1 MIRVLLFFAVLI
13 ALAFAEVWLV
23 DRPGDIVLN
32 WQGYRIE
39 TSVIVAIGAVLVAAA
54 VLGAAWTLL
63 RFFFKIPSLM
73 SFATRSH
80 HQQKGYAAL
89 SRGMIA
95 VGAGDAQVARK
106 SAAEAQKH
114 LRNEPLALLLKAQAA
129 QLSGESDQ
137 AEAAFKEMTQRNDM
151 RLLGLR
157 GLHVEAHRRGDAEKA
172 SQYANAAREI
182 ALLPWAAQATFDHKT
197 AAGDW
202 QGALTMLENAAA
214 TKLLDKAARERQRA
228 VLETAIALEK
238 TETAPNEAMRL
249 ALSSIKREPSLVP
262 AIALAARLEMQKG
275 EVRKVM
281 KLIESSWPIAPH
293 PDLAKIYL
301 DLHPGESNADR
312 LSRALA
318 LARLAPG
325 EDESK
330 LTVAQTAVV
339 AGDYKAA
346 REAMQPLIEGPE
358 RPTARMCLIMAEL
371 EEAERGRTGY
381 VREWLTRAS
390 TAPRDP
396 TWVADGLTSDRW
408 LPTSPVTGKLDAFV
422 WQKPIKGL
430 GPDDEADKE
439 ILARISGP
447 RPPLLIEEARVKT
460 LSPPAPGSEQA
471 ERAPDKPAPAP
482 PAPEPAVSTVADP
495 RADPSAE
502 PPTAPLANPPPAHD
516 ELPQPSED
524 SSHDEAHGEEEKP
537 KPRGLAQLFDVGP
550 R

>member
-13 ALAFAEVWLV
+13 VLAFLEVWLV
-23 DRPGDIVLN
+23 KTPGDIVLN
-32 WQGYRIE
+32 WRGYHIE
-39 TSVIVAIGAVLVAAA
+39 TSVVVGIGAVIVAAA
-54 VLGAAWTLL
+54 ALVALWTLA
-63 RFFFKIPSLM
+63 RFIFKIPSLM
-73 SFATRSH
+73 SFATRSR
-80 HQQKGYAAL
+80 HQQQGYAAL

-129 QLSGESDQ
+129 QLSGEPNQ

-157 GLHVEAHRRGDAEKA
+157 GLHVEAQRRGDAAKA
-172 SQYANAAREI
+172 DQYASAAREI
-182 ALLPWAAQATFDHKT
+182 APLPWAAQATFEHKV

-202 QGALTMLENAAA
+202 QGALTMLEGSAAA
-214 TKLLDKAARERQRA
+214 KLVDKEGRERQRA

-238 TETAPNEAMRL
+238 TETAPNEALRL
-249 ALSSIKREPSLVP
+249 ARSAIKRAPSLVP
-262 AIALAARLEMQKG
+262 AIALAARLQTQNG
-275 EVRKVM
+275 DVRKVM

-293 PDLAKIYL
+293 PDLAKLYL
-301 DLHPGESNADR
+301 DLHPGESNAGH
-312 LSRALA
+312 LSRALT
-318 LARLAPG
+318 LARLAPR
-325 EDESK
+325 ELESK
-330 LTVAQTAVV
+330 IVVAQAAIA

-371 EEAERGRTGY
+371 EEAEHGAAGY

-396 TWVADGLTSDRW
+396 TWVTDGVTSDQW
-408 LPTSPVTGKLDAFV
+408 LPASPVTGKLDAFV
-422 WQKPIKGL
+422 WRQPIKGL
-430 GPDDEADKE
+430 GAEAENDN
-439 ILARISGP
+439 AVFAQISGP
-447 RPPLLIEEARVKT
+447 RPPLLIEETHKKA
-460 LSPPAPGSEQA
+460 LSPP
-471 ERAPDKPAPAP
+471 KPAPELAGRTQENAEREQASGANSKGAP
-482 PAPEPAVSTVADP
+482 AVESWAPEPEANQPAANEV
-495 RADPSAE
+495 
-502 PPTAPLANPPPAHD
+502 TA
-516 ELPQPSED
+516 LPQED
-524 SSHDEAHGEEEKP
+524 APHVDVGHGEKKP